1 MAVFRVKTGDF
12 GQIGGQN
19 SLFLIKTGI
28 LFVFKKP
35 ACTVFPAPKQQKQPG
50 LLLKK
55 YGLPGPALENPQGS
69 GF

>member
-28 LFVFKKP
+28 LFVSKKP
-35 ACTVFPAPKQQKQPG
+35 VCPAFRAQKQQKQPG

-55 YGLPGPALENPQGS
+55 YCLFDRSLENPQGS